1 MNTPQKNILR
11 RTAAVLA
18 FASLSA
24 LPAHAVL
31 LAIDTFEDYNTT
43 TNIRLQPGG
52 GTGWSGAWNVLNDG
66 SSSNPTAGTAMVTDT
81 EITYTYGGATLGGG
95 KSLLLNNASNGTQRN
110 VFSSVNTEGSDY
122 YVSMIFKATDSGFV
136 GWQAKDGDVDYLNDS
151 IGYTS
156 STSGA
161 RVQNQSSAG
170 GTLTAGTTYFMVM
183 EYTGWNGANYKT
195 VNVWIN
201 PNTGDQTNSSVSA
214 TYTDM
219 DADAGGSSG
228 FVGIYAR
235 TASFGSNAIYVDH
248 LRIGTDWTSV
258 TASTSAIPE
267 PSSASVLAAGAAMLF
282 ALFGRRRRA

>member
-1 MNTPQKNILR
+1 MKTPRRNIVRNASAL
-11 RTAAVLA
+11 LA
-18 FASLSA
+18 FTVAGA
-24 LPAHAVL
+24 LPAQAAL

-43 TNIRLQPGG
+43 TNIRLQAGG
-52 GTGWSGAWNVLNDG
+52 GTGWSGAWNVFNNG
-66 SSSNPTAGTAMVTDT
+66 SSINPTAGTAMVTDT

-95 KSLLLNNASNGTQRN
+95 QSLFLDNASNGTQRN

-122 YVSMIFKATDSGFV
+122 YVSMIFQASGSGFV
-136 GWQAKDGDVDYLNDS
+136 GWQAKDGDIDYLNDS

-161 RVQNQSSAG
+161 RVQNQSSPG
-170 GTLTAGTTYFMVM
+170 GTLTVGTTYFMVI

-214 TYTDM
+214 TYTDS

-235 TASFGSNAIYVDH
+235 TASFTAGGIYVDD
-248 LRIGTDWTSV
+248 LRVGTSWASV
-258 TASTSAIPE
+258 TAIPE
-267 PSSASVLAAGAAMLF
+267 PGSASLAAAGAAALF
-282 ALFGRRRRA
+282 ALVGRRRRA

>member
-1 MNTPQKNILR
+1 MIPLRKNIFRSVSALLAV
-11 RTAAVLA
+11 TTIAAV
-18 FASLSA
+18 
-24 LPAHAVL
+24 PARAGL

-43 TNIRLQPGG
+43 TKIRLQAGG

-95 KSLLLNNASNGTQRN
+95 QSLLLNDAANGTQRN
-110 VFSSVNTEGSDY
+110 VFSSVDDEGGDY
-122 YVSMIFKATDSGFV
+122 YVSMIFQASGSGFV
-136 GWQAKDGDVDYLNDS
+136 GWQAKDGDAAYLNDS
-151 IGYTS
+151 IAYTT
-156 STSGA
+156 STFGA
-161 RVQNQSSAG
+161 RVQNQSSPG
-170 GTLTAGTTYFMVM
+170 GALTAGTTYFMVM

-214 TYTDM
+214 TYTDA

-235 TASFGSNAIYVDH
+235 TASFGSNGMYVDD
-248 LRIGTDWTSV
+248 LRIGTDWASV
-258 TASTSAIPE
+258 TAVAVPE
-267 PSSASVLAAGAAMLF
+267 PSAASLAAGGVVALC
-282 ALFGRRRRA
+282 ALFNRRRRA